1 MTDTE
6 KTAKTCPHEIISME
20 LFNMLPKEQVERV
33 FNQYMI
39 DIMPQ
44 FLGFITTYKYL
55 SQLIPKH
62 CTIVDLG
69 CAYNAQCFLF
79 TEHKKYIAVD
89 SFPETERFISK
100 NCEIK
105 VKRISE
111 FIKEDISELNMKETF
126 AILNYVPMWGEENKR
141 IVQDTFENLYV
152 YYPHGGDSPNLKNL
166 LNR

>member
-6 KTAKTCPHEIISME
+6 KYKKTCPHEVISME
-20 LFNMLPKEQVERV
+20 LFKILPPEQVDRV
-33 FNQYMI
+33 FNQDMV

-55 SQLIPKH
+55 SELIPKH
-62 CTIVDLG
+62 FTVVDLG
-69 CAYNAQCFLF
+69 CAYNPQCFLF
-79 TEHKKYIAVD
+79 PEHKKYIAVD
-89 SFPETERFISK
+89 SFPRQERFVSD
-100 NCEIK
+100 NCELK
-105 VKRISE
+105 VKRISD

-152 YYPHGGDSPNLKNL
+152 FYPHGGYTDFKNL
-166 LNR
+166 TKR